1 MATLMAGRGFN
12 TARTRVMRS
21 MLSFV
26 RRTFTL
32 IDRSAR
38 LRFYLFAVGSLL
50 IAGMEAL
57 GVFFIVPLTQ
67 MLLLG
72 PNDPLPSTAGF
83 LEWFVDVSSNDQAT
97 AILGGLVLVV
107 FTVKAIGAVA
117 LLRWGVGVSLRQEAR
132 SARRLFSSYLR
143 APRSYHLQRNS
154 AEIQRTL
161 NESLLLVFRRTVPSL
176 MAAVAD
182 FTALI
187 AVALVIVLSDPL
199 IALVTIVYFLII
211 GVTYQRFIS
220 GPQKRAAKKV
230 HKEVARRYRQVQ
242 EALRA
247 NKELAVLHREDFF
260 VEQFYETKLQLASAQ
275 RLLVIFQMVPRHF
288 LDLAFLY
295 GAAMMTAFALSTR
308 SPGEAL
314 SSLGLFLAAGF
325 RLISPLNRVMGIV
338 SLVRAAHPALD
349 QVLGDTAL
357 LRRLRQSR
365 DDTSHGALGPSTIE
379 LSDVRFRYE
388 GTDAD
393 VLHGISLRIEPGDDI
408 GVVGTSGAGKSTLL
422 DVLLGL
428 LDPHSGEIL
437 IGGVPMRQC
446 RTDWQLSIG
455 YVPQE
460 IILIDDTIRTN
471 IAFGIRADDIDDEQ
485 LQEALRLAQLDQFI
499 ASLPEGLETTVG
511 ELGVRLSGGQR
522 QRLGLARALYHR
534 PSVLVLDEA
543 TSALDSDTEARIVE
557 TIASLRGS
565 LTIITVA
572 HRLSTLKHC
581 DRIYFLRDG
590 YVANVGTFEELTAQE
605 PDFAQLVALAQLS
618 LTTP

>member
-1 MATLMAGRGFN
+1 
-12 TARTRVMRS
+12 

-26 RRTFTL
+26 RSTFSL

-38 LRFYLFAVGSLL
+38 LRFYLFALGSVF
-50 IAGMEAL
+50 IAGLEAL
-57 GVFFIVPLTQ
+57 GVFFILPLTQ
-67 MLLLG
+67 MLVLD
-72 PNDPLPSTAGF
+72 PNDPLPSTARF
-83 LEWFVDVSSNDQAT
+83 LEWFIDVSSNDQAI
-97 AILGGLVLVV
+97 AILGGLVLVT
-107 FTVKAIGAVA
+107 FTVKAVGAVL

-132 SARRLFSSYLR
+132 IARRLFSSYLR

-154 AEIQRTL
+154 SEIQRTL
-161 NESLLLVFRRTVPSL
+161 NESLLLVFRRTVPSV

-182 FTALI
+182 LAALLAI
-187 AVALVIVLSDPL
+187 VVVIVVNDPL
-199 IALVTIVYFLII
+199 IALVTIVYFLVI
-211 GVTYQRFIS
+211 GLTYQRFI
-220 GPQKRAAKKV
+220 GAPQKWAAKQV

-242 EALRA
+242 EAVRA

-260 VEQFYETKLQLASAQ
+260 IEQFYQTKLELASAQ
-275 RLLVIFQMVPRHF
+275 RLLLIFQMVPRHF

-295 GAAMMTAFALSTR
+295 GAAMMAAFAFSTR

-314 SSLGLFLAAGF
+314 ASLGLFLAAGF
-325 RLISPLNRVMGIV
+325 RLVSPLNRVMAIFSTARV
-338 SLVRAAHPALD
+338 AQPALD

-357 LRRLRQSR
+357 LRRLRQGR
-365 DDTSHGALGPSTIE
+365 DDVSQGALGPSPIE
-379 LSDVRFRYE
+379 LSEVRFRYE
-388 GTDAD
+388 GTDTD
-393 VLHGISLRIEPGDDI
+393 VLHGISLCIEPGDDV

-428 LDPHSGEIL
+428 LDPGSGEIL
-437 IGGVPMRQC
+437 IGGVPMHQC

-460 IILIDDTIRTN
+460 IVLIDDTIRAN
-471 IAFGIRADDIDDEQ
+471 IAFGIAAADIEEEQ
-485 LQEALRLAQLDQFI
+485 LQEALRLAQLDEFVT
-499 ASLPEGLETTVG
+499 SLPDGLETTVG

-534 PSVLVLDEA
+534 PTVLVLDEA

-565 LTIITVA
+565 LTILTVA

-590 YVANVGTFEELTAQE
+590 HVANVGTFEELTAQE

-618 LTTP
+618 LSSP